1 MFQVSGPPSG
11 AGPIRERNFGC
22 FQLPQY
28 LPAIPTE
35 PRATVRVCQMKPSSE
50 EKADSSTISNR

>member
-1 MFQVSGPPSG
+1 MSPWS

-22 FQLPQY
+22 FQLHQY

-50 EKADSSTISNR
+50 EKADSSTISNL